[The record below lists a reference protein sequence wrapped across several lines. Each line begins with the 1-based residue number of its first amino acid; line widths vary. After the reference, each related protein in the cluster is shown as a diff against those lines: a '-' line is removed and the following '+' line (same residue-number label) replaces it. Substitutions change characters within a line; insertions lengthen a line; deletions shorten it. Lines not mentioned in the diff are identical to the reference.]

1 MPFWLVRSYT
11 PPPSPRVESVQ
22 VSVILFW
29 LQDLA
34 SEQRRQGR
42 PAEAAAALRK
52 ALMYMGGDKG
62 EALTQVSGGGEGQG
76 GGAGTGER
84 EGRGGRHLP
93 CTRGRHWHR

>member
-1 MPFWLVRSYT
+1 MPFWLVRTYT

-62 EALTQVSGGGEGQG
+62 EALAQVR
-76 GGAGTGER
+76 GTG
-84 EGRGGRHLP
+84 GRQPSGVSSHHTL
-93 CTRGRHWHR
+93 